1 MQDYDIHV
9 FNEAGKLSLNVSGSY
24 VSDFA
29 AVRAAEHLCK
39 EHERVEVWS
48 GSGCIFTS
56 APRSTR
62 GDKVSAA

>member
-1 MQDYDIHV
+1 MRYPLEV
-9 FNEAGKLSLNVSGSY
+9 
-24 VSDFA
+24 FA